1 MRKKVTKQNATGT
14 IKAAATKA
22 AETVKNAPI
31 SETAEKATFAILSRV
46 TEVTLEIFET
56 NVTMKAIEE
65 AVKKDAAD
73 KKLKGEIKIY
83 VNAERRAAYYTVD
96 GEGSEVNKIDLT
108 TL

>member
-1 MRKKVTKQNATGT
+1 MIKKVTNQKATE
-14 IKAAATKA
+14 KAAL
-22 AETVKNAPI
+22 
-31 SETAEKATFAILSRV
+31 AICSRV

-83 VNAERRAAYYTVD
+83 VNAEHRAAYYTVD
-96 GEGSEVNKIDLT
+96 GEGSEVNKIDLKA
-108 TL
+108 L